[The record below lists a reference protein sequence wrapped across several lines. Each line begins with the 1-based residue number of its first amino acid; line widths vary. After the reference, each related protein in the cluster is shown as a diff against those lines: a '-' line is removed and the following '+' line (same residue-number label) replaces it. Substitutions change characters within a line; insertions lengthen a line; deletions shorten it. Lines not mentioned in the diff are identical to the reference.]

1 MSDDMALFFIII
13 GVVLVFIYKRS
24 KRSVYGNEI
33 PLGPGDY
40 RIGEDL
46 DPGKGDLVAVNGT
59 GDICIKE
66 RGNDVWNNPFKLG
79 KDNPAVPNRYRNL
92 TLHPSDILQINGKVK
107 LLIEPPTPIA
117 DVKDAE
123 LTLGTYQF
131 GVDVPPAKYDLKATS
146 GTGQVTFFAPNESEF
161 SFYQDMGADADG
173 KAVTVRRQL
182 GNSVQTLRVPLPA
195 VLTVT
200 REVNV
205 PRLPSIA
212 GGAPAAEEAPEIP
225 MGGGYSAL
233 QRKINET
240 GTTEG
245 LV

>member
-173 KAVTVRRQL
+173 KAAVYSNLLCEDGSRLVVD
-182 GNSVQTLRVPLPA
+182 GTLKIK
-195 VLTVT
+195 LTPSKKQ
-200 REVNV
+200 RGRFNKLLDFVNQD
-205 PRLPSIA
+205 P
-212 GGAPAAEEAPEIP
+212 
-225 MGGGYSAL
+225 
-233 QRKINET
+233 
-240 GTTEG
+240 
-245 LV
+245 